1 MEITDVRIR
10 PMREE
15 DLPAVLR
22 IEREN
27 FSLPWSERNFLDALD
42 LEYYHFLTAYC
53 GEKIAGYCGYIRSFE
68 TADVTKVAVEG
79 DCRRRGIGE
88 RLLRQL
94 MEDGYQSGVERFS
107 LDVRASNHPAIAL
120 YKKMGFFQEGL
131 RKGYYEDPREDAL
144 IMWTQDRRSAQDAD
158 A

>member
-1 MEITDVRIR
+1 
-10 PMREE
+10 MREE

-42 LEYYHFLTAYC
+42 LEYYHFLAACC
-53 GEKIAGYCGYIRSFE
+53 GDEIAGYCGYIRSFE
-68 TADVTKVAVEG
+68 TADVTKVAVKG
-79 DCRRRGIGE
+79 DCRRLGIGE

-107 LDVRASNHPAIAL
+107 LDVRAANHPAIAL
-120 YKKMGFFQEGL
+120 YKKMGFCQEGL
-131 RKGYYEDPREDAL
+131 RKGYYEDPREDAM
-144 IMWTQDRRSAQDAD
+144 IMWTQKRSPTQSVNT
-158 A
+158 